1 MFRSP
6 AVVNKT
12 GLTKPPSA
20 NKLLLE
26 EDEGEQLRRADEI
39 EKEEMERK
47 VTLDRP
53 FGKAQYFSDFTQK
66 ALMDRWESGDNH
78 SEMAGFKIF
87 ARTLLDT
94 CSKEAMEEYIEGEQ
108 TIFPKP
114 TWIYEFL
121 KFQISPGKS
130 KLIFLLRKI
139 HKAAMELSLDITE
152 IMKVL
157 QVANKETG
165 SFEEFDFDDLASYCV
180 AIDNFRSDLDIR
192 DSVETATTAIV
203 EIVEAM
209 FRAAARMI
217 CRGRAQKALAEK
229 TVSVHVRSGSESEND
244 LLHSRIDETNYKLNS
259 MSDALGK
266 LTEMM
271 STLLAR
277 DSEKA
282 TRTNEVSSSF
292 SRNVSSTRKVDST
305 LGSRLNS
312 SPVFY
317 PGTDNRAESSHERKA
332 HAIRGGDTLS
342 QLTGEMKGASQNF
355 EDDALTFN
363 DLFARG
369 SPPGQSFVRLATQP
383 NKYVESLV
391 QGLLLFPLMG
401 LIVQPLNTRAAQS
414 AVDKLGRT
422 VVTGRSFG
430 TTLCRDIVHIQAL
443 DKQLTQKDWLPI
455 VNSTTQ
461 ALPRSLPHLIR
472 FFDEQLESVRDLVTL
487 QGGFKD
493 SGMLS
498 LIENSASL
506 FISNMGEAAA
516 KLLDGIKSPCMS
528 VDGQWRGLLLLFW
541 HQYSQ
546 SFSTKRKDFHS
557 IFYPEMLNDNFEE
570 NRALLF
576 TDYNWQTQLTCEVGN
591 AMRLTCWNCNGTS
604 DVPFQ
609 CCQSTECKKK
619 RVEEENLNI
628 YLGKGGG

>member
-1 MFRSP
+1 MDTRP
-6 AVVNKT
+6 T
-12 GLTKPPSA
+12 SA
-20 NKLLLE
+20 WEKSEALSSQR
-26 EDEGEQLRRADEI
+26 EGHA
-39 EKEEMERK
+39 
-47 VTLDRP
+47 LD
-53 FGKAQYFSDFTQK
+53 
-66 ALMDRWESGDNH
+66 L
-78 SEMAGFKIF
+78 
-87 ARTLLDT
+87 
-94 CSKEAMEEYIEGEQ
+94 
-108 TIFPKP
+108 
-114 TWIYEFL
+114 
-121 KFQISPGKS
+121 
-130 KLIFLLRKI
+130 
-139 HKAAMELSLDITE
+139 
-152 IMKVL
+152 
-157 QVANKETG
+157 
-165 SFEEFDFDDLASYCV
+165 
-180 AIDNFRSDLDIR
+180 
-192 DSVETATTAIV
+192 TTASNQIV
-203 EIVEAM
+203 D
-209 FRAAARMI
+209 
-217 CRGRAQKALAEK
+217 
-229 TVSVHVRSGSESEND
+229 SESTKYI
-244 LLHSRIDETNYKLNS
+244 LKLNNI
-259 MSDALGK
+259 K
-266 LTEMM
+266 Q
-271 STLLAR
+271 
-277 DSEKA
+277 
-282 TRTNEVSSSF
+282 NETKF
-292 SRNVSSTRKVDST
+292 EDFKFERPT
-305 LGSRLNS
+305 LGSITALYEIIEACVSSRITAAFLRREGRRVMLQRLRTEKGMTREMAILEKPSALCARSMS
-312 SPVFY
+312 SDVIVTWGSEEIF
-317 PGTDNRAESSHERKA
+317 DA
-332 HAIRGGDTLS
+332 GDTLS